1 MDAAW
6 SKKNLSERLCLK
18 KSVNKS
24 GFLISVIVVV
34 VVPDA
39 RSRDLPLIDSTW
51 QVPAIIGLYLIAVL
65 KIGPR
70 FMENRKPYDL
80 KNYIR
85 LYNIAQ
91 VVLNSAFFLA
101 EVRTLKVFMHK
112 NCKKSKKLSG
122 KIKKQNKWMK
132 KCQKN

>member
-1 MDAAW
+1 M
-6 SKKNLSERLCLK
+6 
-18 KSVNKS
+18 NKS
-24 GFLISVIVVV
+24 RFLISVVVVV

-51 QVPAIIGLYLIAVL
+51 QVPAIIALYLIAVL
-65 KIGPR
+65 KVGPR

-80 KNYIR
+80 KNVIR

-101 EVRTLKVFMHK
+101 EVRNFKVFL
-112 NCKKSKKLSG
+112 N
-122 KIKKQNKWMK
+122 Q
-132 KCQKN
+132 